1 MSIMIDTPEG
11 IAAFRH
17 LQVYY
22 ALKLELSGLR
32 HSRGSI
38 YALVKRE
45 YGFKGNKQRVFDQ
58 LDAHLREIGVL
69 TNDAS

>member
-1 MSIMIDTPEG
+1 MPNIMIDTSDG
-11 IAAFRH
+11 LAAFAH
-17 LQVYY
+17 LQRYY
-22 ALKLELSGLR
+22 ALKLELTGLK

-69 TNDAS
+69 K